1 MNKVEIEAPY
11 LIFLGSETNPTYAKT
26 GFGIADWVRDK
37 CLGQCHL
44 PGGTVDLGLEEMSI
58 QNASELG
65 AKTLVIGTATVGGGI
80 PDDWQDALVAA
91 IEAGLD
97 IAAGVHTKLSDQPRL
112 VEAARQHGRKLVDVR
127 VPPKG
132 IPVGTGKKRSGKRVL
147 TVGTD
152 CALGK
157 KYTALQLT
165 KELKAA
171 GVDATFRA
179 TGQTGIMIA
188 GEGMPIDAVVVDFV
202 SGAAEVLSPENNDD
216 HWDVIEGQGSLH
228 HPGYA
233 AVSVGLL
240 LGSQPDAFIVCTEAG
255 RTHVVGWPDFVL
267 PTIGEVIDR
276 AIEIGQRTNP
286 DIHCIGISANT
297 SKLPE
302 AEAKQYL
309 ESLNKEFGVPAVDP
323 VRFGMSEITNVI
335 RSL

>member
-1 MNKVEIEAPY
+1 MNKIEITAPY
-11 LIFLGSETNPTYAKT
+11 LVFLGSETNPSYAKT
-26 GFGIADWVRDK
+26 GFGIADWQREK
-37 CLGQCHL
+37 CIGQFHL
-44 PGGTVDLGLEEMSI
+44 AGGTVDLGLEELSL
-58 QNASELG
+58 QEAAAKG

-112 VEAARQHGRKLVDVR
+112 VEAARQHGRRLIDVR

-157 KYTALQLT
+157 KYTVLQLT

-202 SGAAEVLSPENNDD
+202 SGAAEVLSPENSDS

-255 RTHVVGWPDFVL
+255 RTHVVGWPDFEL

-276 AIEIGQRTNP
+276 AIEIGKRTNP
-286 DIHCIGISANT
+286 SIHCIGISANT
-297 SKLPE
+297 SKLSEP
-302 AEAKQYL
+302 EAKQYL
-309 ESLNKEFGVPAVDP
+309 ENLEKEFGVPAVDP
-323 VRFGMSEITNVI
+323 MRFGMAGITNSI
-335 RSL
+335 KGS